1 MDDFN
6 SKIKKIIVPK
16 IENIKNPIIL
26 EFGVQKGRSTIEFI
40 KYCEKNN
47 GHLYSF
53 DIDDCSK
60 VSNSNV
66 WHFYQTRDDN
76 FDFIKSKIPKKIDVL
91 FIDTIHEAS
100 HVKKIL
106 YNYYDHVKE
115 GGYIFIDD
123 ISHLPYLKNFQ
134 RDNFYCEINNHETFK
149 ILLEIYS
156 KNTENIDLSFSFIS
170 SGLAIIKKKTELNLK
185 EYKKLYLREFSIKNF
200 VRKLWQ
206 SLKRN

>member
-1 MDDFN
+1 MSDFDYKLD
-6 SKIKKIIVPK
+6 SSLFPIIKKID
-16 IENIKNPIIL
+16 NPIIL
-26 EFGVQKGRSTIEFI
+26 ELGVQKGKSTKKFLEI
-40 KYCEKNN
+40 CEKKN
-47 GHLYSF
+47 GKLFSI